1 MMATNYPIPGIY
13 LEQVLPTSVP
23 EFLTGIPAFL
33 GFVNAGNNDDINKP
47 KMLNL
52 WPQFEGYFGQLQSTL
67 PNYLGYAVRGFFE
80 NGGRL
85 CYVVPLENP
94 ATLAAF
100 KAGLEALE
108 AFEEI
113 DLICAPDIM
122 VLNQSEQLAAQVA
135 IIDHC
140 EKLGDRFAILD
151 SLSVSDVST
160 YVSIVQQQQ
169 QQLSSINAALYAP
182 WLKVKPL
189 KVENDSQ
196 SDLLDAPPCGH
207 VAGIFASSDR
217 AGGIHQSP
225 ANYVL
230 EGVLDLSFN
239 FSNDELQRLN
249 PKDELGGVNCI
260 RALTGRGIRIWGT
273 RTLSKDPNWRYIN
286 VRRLFINVHRWIE
299 RNLADVVFETNDIKL
314 WVRIER
320 ELTHYFE
327 SLFEQGALKGATFEE
342 AFYVKCDAETNPPE
356 SLDSG
361 QVVTEIGLA
370 PVIPSEFI
378 IVRLIQGPSGVAI
391 A

>member
-1 MMATNYPIPGIY
+1 MMATNYPIPGVY
-13 LEQVLPTSVP
+13 LEQVLPTPVP

-33 GFVNAGNNDDINKP
+33 GFVKARNDDDINKP
-47 KMLNL
+47 KRLTL
-52 WPQFEGYFGQLQSTL
+52 WPQFEGYFGQLQSSL

-85 CYVVPLENP
+85 CYVVPLGHQ

-108 AFEEI
+108 AFEGI

-122 VLNQSEQLAAQVA
+122 LLNQSEQVDAQAA
-135 IIDHC
+135 IIEHC

-151 SLSVSDVST
+151 AQNVSARE
-160 YVSIVQQQQ
+160 I
-169 QQLSSINAALYAP
+169 QQLTQQLTSDSAAMYAP
-182 WLKVKPL
+182 WLKVQ
-189 KVENDSQ
+189 DSQ
-196 SDLLDAPPCGH
+196 DYVPPCGH

-239 FSNDELQRLN
+239 FSNDELQHLN

-273 RTLSKDPNWRYIN
+273 RTLSKDKNWRYIN

-299 RNLADVVFETNDIKL
+299 RNLSDVVFEPNDIKL

-327 SLFEQGALKGATFEE
+327 SLFEQGALKGATTEE

-361 QVVTEIGLA
+361 QVVTEISLA

-378 IVRLIQGPSGVAI
+378 IVRLIQGTSGVAL

>member
-1 MMATNYPIPGIY
+1 MMATNYPIPGVY

-47 KMLNL
+47 KMLTL
-52 WPQFEGYFGQLQSTL
+52 WPQFEGYFGQLQSSL

-85 CYVVPLENP
+85 CYVVPLGNQ

-108 AFEEI
+108 AFEGI

-122 VLNQSEQLAAQVA
+122 ALNQGQQLDAQAAM
-135 IIDHC
+135 IEHC

-151 SLSVSDVST
+151 SQNVSARD
-160 YVSIVQQQQ
+160 I
-169 QQLSSINAALYAP
+169 QQLTSDSAAMYAP
-182 WLKVKPL
+182 WLQVK
-189 KVENDSQ
+189 
-196 SDLLDAPPCGH
+196 DAQGYVPPCGH

-230 EGVLDLSFN
+230 EGALDLSFN

-249 PKDELGGVNCI
+249 PKDEPGGVNCI

-327 SLFEQGALKGATFEE
+327 SLFEQGALKGATTEE
-342 AFYVKCDAETNPPE
+342 AFYVKCDADTNPPE

-378 IVRLIQGPSGVAI
+378 IVRLIQGSSGVAI
-391 A
+391 V

>member
-1 MMATNYPIPGIY
+1 MMATNYPIPGVY
-13 LEQVLPTSVP
+13 LEQVLPTPVP

-33 GFVNAGNNDDINKP
+33 GFVKARNDDDINKP
-47 KMLNL
+47 KRLTL
-52 WPQFEGYFGQLQSTL
+52 WPQFEGYFGQLQSSL

-85 CYVVPLENP
+85 CYVVPLGHQ

-108 AFEEI
+108 AFEGI

-122 VLNQSEQLAAQVA
+122 LLNQSEQVDAQAA
-135 IIDHC
+135 IIEHC

-151 SLSVSDVST
+151 AQNVSARE
-160 YVSIVQQQQ
+160 I
-169 QQLSSINAALYAP
+169 QQLTQQLTSDSAAMYAP
-182 WLKVKPL
+182 WLKVQ
-189 KVENDSQ
+189 DSQ
-196 SDLLDAPPCGH
+196 DYVPPCGH

-249 PKDELGGVNCI
+249 PQDESGGVNCI

-273 RTLSKDPNWRYIN
+273 RTLSQDQNWRYIN

-299 RNLADVVFETNDIKL
+299 RNLSDVVFEPNDIKL

-327 SLFEQGALKGATFEE
+327 SLFEQGALKGATNEE

-378 IVRLIQGPSGVAI
+378 IVRLIQGSSGVAI

>member
-1 MMATNYPIPGIY
+1 MMVTKYPIPGVY
-13 LEQVLPTSVP
+13 LEEVLPTSVSQ
-23 EFLTGIPAFL
+23 FLTGVPVFL
-33 GFVNAGNNDDINKP
+33 GFTNASNDDITQP

-52 WPQFEGYFGQLQSTL
+52 WSQFEGYFGQLQSVQ

-80 NGGRL
+80 NGGHL
-85 CYVVPLENP
+85 CYVVSLGNQP
-94 ATLAAF
+94 TLASF

-122 VLNQSEQLAAQVA
+122 LLNQSEQVAAQAA
-135 IIDHC
+135 IIEHC

-151 SLSVSDVST
+151 AQNVPAKEIQKLTSDS
-160 YVSIVQQQQ
+160 
-169 QQLSSINAALYAP
+169 AAMYAP
-182 WLKVKPL
+182 WLKVT
-189 KVENDSQ
+189 DSEKYI
-196 SDLLDAPPCGH
+196 PPCGN
-207 VAGIFASSDR
+207 VAGIYASSDR

-239 FSNDELQRLN
+239 FSNDELQYLN
-249 PKDELGGVNCI
+249 PQDEIGGVSVNCI
-260 RALTGRGIRIWGT
+260 RALMGRGIRIWGT

-286 VRRLFINVHRWIE
+286 VRRIFINVRRWID
-299 RNLADVVFETNDIKL
+299 RNLADVVFEPNDIKL

-320 ELTHYFE
+320 ELNHYFE
-327 SLFEQGALKGATFEE
+327 SLFEQGALKGRTTEE
-342 AFYVKCDAETNPPE
+342 AFYVKCDGETNPPE
-356 SLDSG
+356 LLDSG

-378 IVRLIQGPSGVAI
+378 VIRLIHGASGVTI